1 MLLPRCM
8 RHLLAMAMTK
18 ADEAGSNADQLSV
31 ADSNNTDQV
40 APTAEQATISAG
52 SSGDWKST
60 VHALNVLR
68 VVFVDATLGNDVG
81 PYVTEVYERKQPGVG
96 RNCFQGQCLP
106 VPCKFLG
113 RHCHGY
119 VFR

>member
-18 ADEAGSNADQLSV
+18 ADEADSSADQSNV
-31 ADSNNTDQV
+31 VDNNTDQRT
-40 APTAEQATISAG
+40 PTAEQATVSAM

-68 VVFVDATLGNDVG
+68 VIFVDATLANDVG
-81 PYVTEVYERKQPGVG
+81 PYVTEVR
-96 RNCFQGQCLP
+96 L
-106 VPCKFLG
+106 
-113 RHCHGY
+113 
-119 VFR
+119 

>member
-18 ADEAGSNADQLSV
+18 ADEAGSSTDQSSV
-31 ADSNNTDQV
+31 VDSNNTDQI
-40 APTAEQATISAG
+40 AAAAEQATVSAG

-68 VVFVDATLGNDVG
+68 VIFVDATLANDVG
-81 PYVTEVYERKQPGVG
+81 PYVTEVRP
-96 RNCFQGQCLP
+96 
-106 VPCKFLG
+106 
-113 RHCHGY
+113 
-119 VFR
+119 